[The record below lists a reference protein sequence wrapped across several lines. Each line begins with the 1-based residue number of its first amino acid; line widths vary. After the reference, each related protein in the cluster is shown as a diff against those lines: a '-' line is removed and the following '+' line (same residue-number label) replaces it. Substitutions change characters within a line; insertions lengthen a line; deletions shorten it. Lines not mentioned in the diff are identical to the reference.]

1 MAEEVEKKD
10 SPNYKWIALLL
21 LWVAFF
27 LQQGTRQ
34 VYSGTNSFI
43 RADLGF
49 SDAQIGLIGT
59 VFTFVYGICVPF
71 AGLAADL
78 FRRKWMVAIGV
89 LVFCSG
95 IFCSGFATS
104 LAMLLLFYSVLN
116 GLGQTFYY
124 PSATSLIGQ
133 LHRESRATAL
143 SLLQL
148 GLYIGIIGCT
158 WASGWMGEMGA
169 SSWRLPYKL
178 FGGIGIAW
186 AVALVFLLK
195 DTKPVAVPGATKK
208 PGIVETVSAIVKKPS
223 AILLAVGLGM
233 FIYVDVGFKTWM
245 PGYLRSATFEQDF
258 LWLKQN
264 VAWLRGA
271 PELFAV
277 LWHYL
282 GAICGVMIGSRISD
296 RLVKRR
302 PGIRMEMNI
311 AGLLLGIPFILLM
324 ARAQSLVACCVGMC
338 LFGIFRG
345 VYDSNLLASL
355 FDVIKPRFHATAAGV
370 MLCCGFVFGSTSSTV
385 LGWMKGHF
393 SLQAGFMSLA
403 GFYLLGAVVIGVARV
418 FFLKRDHEG

>member
-1 MAEEVEKKD
+1 MANEAKTEN
-10 SPNYKWIALLL
+10 PNYKWIALLL

-49 SDAQIGLIGT
+49 SKEQIGLVGT
-59 VFTFVYGICVPF
+59 VFTFMYGICVPF

-78 FRRKWMVAIGV
+78 FRRKWMVAVGV

-104 LAMLLLFYSVLN
+104 LASLLVFYGILN

-148 GLYIGIIGCT
+148 GLYVGIIGCT
-158 WASGWMGEMGA
+158 WASGWMGELSA
-169 SSWRLPYKL
+169 SSWRLPYKV
-178 FGGIGIAW
+178 FGGLGILW

-195 DTKPVAVPGATKK
+195 DTKPVAAPGTQAK
-208 PGIVETVSAIVKKPS
+208 PGIGETVGAIVKKPS

-245 PGYLRSATFEQDF
+245 PAYLRSDVFAPGFEQ
-258 LWLKQN
+258 LKAN
-264 VAWLRGA
+264 LPWLRGA

-277 LWHYL
+277 VWHYL
-282 GAICGVMIGSRISD
+282 GAILGVMAGSRISD
-296 RLVKRR
+296 RFAKVR
-302 PGIRMEMNI
+302 PGIRMETNI
-311 AGLLLGIPFILLM
+311 AGLLLGIPFIVLM
-324 ARAQSLVACCVGMC
+324 AQASTLLLCCVGMF
-338 LFGIFRG
+338 LFGVFRG

-355 FDVIKPRFHATAAGV
+355 FDVINPRYHATAAGV
-370 MLCCGFVFGSTSSTV
+370 MLCCGFVFGSTSSAV
-385 LGWMKGHF
+385 LAWMQEHF
-393 SLQAGFMSLA
+393 GAQAGFTSLA
-403 GFYLLGAVVIGVARV
+403 GFYLAGAVVIGVARI